1 VVFYREDESRRHG
14 NFHVASYEC
23 ILQEPSWRR
32 RLAKVHTSADE
43 HYSAEILVVSSL
55 IPRTARTRSFEHLL
69 PSNDTRYTC
78 NPVST
83 RGWAGCRAGL
93 WLSSS
98 HPLRSGR
105 YDCTEIDLKLGDL
118 LIEAKLTE
126 HDFQAAPIRLIER
139 YSGLD
144 EVFDI
149 EALEVVHGTVHSYQ
163 LIRGIPLPASIQ
175 M

>member
-1 VVFYREDESRRHG
+1 
-14 NFHVASYEC
+14 
-23 ILQEPSWRR
+23 
-32 RLAKVHTSADE
+32 
-43 HYSAEILVVSSL
+43 
-55 IPRTARTRSFEHLL
+55 
-69 PSNDTRYTC
+69 
-78 NPVST
+78 
-83 RGWAGCRAGL
+83 
-93 WLSSS
+93 
-98 HPLRSGR
+98 
-105 YDCTEIDLKLGDL
+105 LKLGDL